1 MQDLRVK
8 KTLSGLEKAF
18 YELRKVN
25 PLEQIKIKTLCEN
38 AMVNKTTFYNY
49 FCDVYAFSDYIE
61 NKVIEEKFKILPKHS
76 GALLNIKKL
85 VYEIYNSFN
94 CEQIHILFKNRYD
107 VLIKKCEKK
116 LFEDY
121 KNTINTTEK
130 QLYISFF
137 IYGASHILFENKGSE
152 SEKLEMLNSIL
163 NDYLYKKFGVEF

>member
-25 PLEQIKIKTLCEN
+25 SLEQIKIKTLCEN

-49 FCDVYAFSDYIE
+49 FCDVYAFFFFFE

-152 SEKLEMLNSIL
+152 SEKLEMLNGIL